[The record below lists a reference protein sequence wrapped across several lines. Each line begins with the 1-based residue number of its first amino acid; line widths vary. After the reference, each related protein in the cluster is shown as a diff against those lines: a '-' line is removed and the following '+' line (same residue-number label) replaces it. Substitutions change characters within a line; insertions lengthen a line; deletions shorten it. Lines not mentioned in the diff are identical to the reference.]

1 MALPASR
8 VDRLFLLTNDD
19 DFIPF
24 CRTMKEYGA
33 NVSIIHLAAKV
44 PKNISLLREA
54 DSYDVVHYTE
64 LQQIFLPQLQALPPQ
79 EEPPA
84 AALKEDAPPSDR
96 EVRTPI
102 VVEDDSAIDTLE
114 KDQDEGS

>member
-64 LQQIFLPQLQALPPQ
+64 LLITGQP
-79 EEPPA
+79 
-84 AALKEDAPPSDR
+84 
-96 EVRTPI
+96 EVRSCIHCGIESPI
-102 VVEDDSAIDTLE
+102 S
-114 KDQDEGS
+114 